1 MMVGTETELRPQ
13 RFGGALSSR
22 ATDRWMALLAGA
34 AVVATALAYFLPIFQ
49 VGGFV
54 YTMIDSFGGGRRQ
67 FVTSIVLPI
76 LLGTVALAARRW
88 WPRLVRAVVLA
99 AVVMV
104 TLTPVRHVAEA
115 LWEHEHPERHGA
127 PFEFGSGFVVGSV
140 AIVLGAIVFIVLVG
154 ELLAEPPSERFD
166 QRIDVGAVVAAIGL
180 LVAITGQFAE
190 SSNERLWQMPRWE
203 QTGHWWELA
212 VTTAV
217 CGLAIWR
224 RTPAALA
231 AGVVVSLVAAASE
244 GQRLVVIS
252 TVESDPS
259 VSSTVRLVGY
269 TIMACA
275 LGAALARSLHS
286 DSVVRRA

>member
-1 MMVGTETELRPQ
+1 MVGTEIEQRAP
-13 RFGGALSSR
+13 RFGGLLSSR
-22 ATDRWMALLAGA
+22 ATDRCMALLAGA
-34 AVVATALAYFLPIFQ
+34 SVVATALAYFLPIFQ

-54 YTMIDSFGGGRRQ
+54 YTIIDSFGGGRRQ
-67 FVTSIVLPI
+67 FVTSVVLPI

-88 WPRLVRAVVLA
+88 WPTLVRAVVLA

-154 ELLAEPPSERFD
+154 ELLAEPPSER
-166 QRIDVGAVVAAIGL
+166 DVDERVDLCAAIAGIGLLGAVV
-180 LVAITGQFAE
+180 GQLAE
-190 SSNERLWQMPRWE
+190 SSAERLWQLPRWP
-203 QTGHWWELA
+203 QAGHWWVLA
-212 VTTAV
+212 VTTGL

-224 RTPAALA
+224 RTPASLGA
-231 AGVVVSLVAAASE
+231 AVVVALVAAASE
-244 GQRLVVIS
+244 ALMLRVIS
-252 TVESDPS
+252 TVEDDPS
-259 VSSTVRLVGY
+259 VSLTVRMVGF
-269 TIMACA
+269 TVVAVA